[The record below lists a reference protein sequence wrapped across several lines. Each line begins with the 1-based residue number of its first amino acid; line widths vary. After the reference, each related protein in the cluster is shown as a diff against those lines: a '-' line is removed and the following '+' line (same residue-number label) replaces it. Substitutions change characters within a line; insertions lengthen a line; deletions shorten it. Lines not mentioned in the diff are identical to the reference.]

1 MKRFMILAAA
11 LLLTST
17 ACAKEPSVVRVGHFP
32 NVAHA
37 QALILHTQ
45 GELEKALGP
54 TTRVDWKVF
63 NAGSSAT
70 EAIFAG
76 QLDIAY
82 IGPSPAINGYV
93 KSGGEAVRVIAGAAS
108 GGAALVV
115 RSDLSITK
123 PEDFKGKKIA
133 TPQLG
138 NSQDL
143 SLRSWLA
150 SHELILKE
158 KGGDVQVLPLSNAD
172 QQTLFTKKEIDAA
185 WTTEPWVTFL
195 VEKAEGK
202 IFLDEATLWP
212 DGKYATAVVVA
223 RTAFLKQNPEIVRKF
238 LKLHVE
244 TTDWIHSHPDE
255 AKKVIKKAIEAETQK
270 ELPQNILDKAYGRI
284 QLTADPMK
292 ASVIEQGEAA
302 FKAGYLKK
310 KPDLTGL
317 FDTTQLDEIIGKN
330 TRK

>member
-1 MKRFMILAAA
+1 MGWVSLFF
-11 LLLTST
+11 LTAT
-17 ACAKEPSVVRVGHFP
+17 ACAKEPAVVRIGHFP

-37 QALILHTQ
+37 QALILHAQ
-45 GELEKALGP
+45 GDFEKSISPA
-54 TTRVDWKVF
+54 TKVEWKVF

-76 QLDIAY
+76 KLDIAY

-93 KSGGEAVRVIAGAAS
+93 KSGGEAVRIIAGAAS

-115 RSDLSITK
+115 RDDIEITK
-123 PEDFKGKKIA
+123 PEDFKGKRIA

-138 NSQDL
+138 NTQDV

-150 SHELILKE
+150 SHDLILKE

-172 QQTLFTKKEIDAA
+172 QQTLFIKREIDAA
-185 WTTEPWVTFL
+185 WTTEPWVSL
-195 VEKAEGK
+195 LEEKAGGK

-212 DGKYATAVVVA
+212 NGEYATAVLLV
-223 RTAFLKQNPEIVRKF
+223 RTAFLKENPELVKKF

-244 TTDWIHSHPDE
+244 TTDWIQKNPDE
-255 AKKVIKKAIEAETQK
+255 AKKLIKTAIEKETQK
-270 ELPQNILDKAYGRI
+270 ELPESILNKALGRI
-284 QLTADPMK
+284 RLTYEPMK
-292 ASVIEQGEAA
+292 ASVETQGEAA

-310 KPDLTGL
+310 KPDLSGL
-317 FDTTQLDEIIGKN
+317 FETEALDEIIGKGM
-330 TRK
+330 KK